1 MTFETLGVA
10 FLATDAILF
19 VKFSYLYIEKIKTEQ
34 PLIALKEAESLSCS
48 MGGNMI
54 SLFTAL
60 LTGSNLYTCP
70 TLISSTLFPLQTT
83 WSHSACNSLHRSGES
98 VCCMTTILTIIFSLY
113 SRQVV
118 NKQQPLHWPMHQLRS
133 GRHQNSS
140 DGDWATSSR
149 GGGGD

>member
-34 PLIALKEAESLSCS
+34 RTLNCAERSIVFVLLH
-48 MGGNMI
+48 GGNMI

-118 NKQQPLHWPMHQLRS
+118 NKQQPLHWPMDQLRS

-149 GGGGD
+149 GGGD